1 MDKKNRRLITWTPVL
16 LAFAII
22 IGIFIGI
29 VLQRRQQS
37 VFDNI
42 KSPANSKIDL
52 IMNLINNYYVDTVNE
67 KKLVDNAI
75 PDILKQL
82 DPHTTYIPK
91 KDMKEVNEEMS
102 GNFGGIGVQF
112 SIQND
117 TVTVVDVIS
126 GE

>member
-1 MDKKNRRLITWTPVL
+1 
-16 LAFAII
+16 
-22 IGIFIGI
+22 
-29 VLQRRQQS
+29 
-37 VFDNI
+37 
-42 KSPANSKIDL
+42 
-52 IMNLINNYYVDTVNE
+52 VNE
-67 KKLVDNAI
+67 KQLVNNAI

-126 GE
+126 GGPSQKLGIQAGDRIVMVNDTTIAGVGITNDKVIQKLRGKKGTT